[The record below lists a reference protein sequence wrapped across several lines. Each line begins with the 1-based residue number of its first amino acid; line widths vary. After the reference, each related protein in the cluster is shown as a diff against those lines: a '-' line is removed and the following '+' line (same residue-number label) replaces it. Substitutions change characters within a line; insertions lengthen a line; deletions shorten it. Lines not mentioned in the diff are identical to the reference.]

1 MSSVGLDSTYEMEVW
16 WTLVDWLPSARK
28 YWCPSYVT
36 HYKMEV
42 LWILVDWLPSA
53 RKYWCPSHVTHYE
66 MEVLRAVYNGQRQ
79 PQRSP
84 PIGGSIEPLRGGAA
98 PFSAWRTAA
107 SGSLR
112 GRHR

>member
-1 MSSVGLDSTYEMEVW
+1 MVGLLHVHVRLSSVARSQSEQRRTGLHAVMVVVVVVYRIGVVDSSR
-16 WTLVDWLPSARK
+16 LAA
-28 YWCPSYVT
+28 
-36 HYKMEV
+36 
-42 LWILVDWLPSA
+42 SA

-66 MEVLRAVYNGQRQ
+66 MEVLRAVCNGQRQ

-98 PFSAWRTAA
+98 SFSARRTMA

>member
-1 MSSVGLDSTYEMEVW
+1 MVLMLLKGLVFSMFTLEKTMLLLLLLSI
-16 WTLVDWLPSARK
+16 TLV
-28 YWCPSYVT
+28 
-36 HYKMEV
+36 
-42 LWILVDWLPSA
+42 LWT
-53 RKYWCPSHVTHYE
+53 KYWCPSHVTHYE
-66 MEVLRAVYNGQRQ
+66 MEVLRAVCNGQRQ

-98 PFSAWRTAA
+98 SLSARRTTA

>member
-1 MSSVGLDSTYEMEVW
+1 MVLMLLKWMVFSMFTLEKTMLLLLSI
-16 WTLVDWLPSARK
+16 TLV
-28 YWCPSYVT
+28 
-36 HYKMEV
+36 
-42 LWILVDWLPSA
+42 LWT
-53 RKYWCPSHVTHYE
+53 KYWCPSHVTHYE
-66 MEVLRAVYNGQRQ
+66 MEVLRAVCNGQRQ

-98 PFSAWRTAA
+98 PFSAWRTTA